1 MQQAYRMLRVVAEAQ
16 TIRMVLMLAPNSLLL
31 AELCSAC
38 TTLTAEN
45 TSGIKAIVLD
55 FTAATYAGSTPDTE
69 QQEPDKGTLH
79 ETIQAIH
86 ALPPPVLAVVRDS
99 VTASA
104 SALIQ
109 ATDLTL
115 VAHHAALLLSKRDS
129 HTREELS
136 GVEALR
142 LGLVSWSVPSK
153 ELDTELERILSMLRN
168 KSAVALRL
176 TKEST
181 RLGPTSIAT
190 GQGDG
195 AKTPLDA
202 LKQIN
207 EFYLTHVMQTADAA
221 EGLHAF
227 LEKRQPHWEN
237 C

>member
-16 TIRMVLMLAPNSLLL
+16 TIRMVLMLAPNNLLL

-38 TTLTAEN
+38 TALTAEN

-55 FTAATYAGSTPDTE
+55 FTGASYAGSTPDTE
-69 QQEPDKGTLH
+69 QHEPDIVTLH

-109 ATDLTL
+109 AADLTL
-115 VAHHAALLLSKRDS
+115 VSQNATLLLPHGDS
-129 HTREELS
+129 HAPEALS

-153 ELDTELERILSMLRN
+153 ELEAELERILGMLRN

-176 TKEST
+176 TKESV
-181 RLGPTSIAT
+181 RLRPTSTPT
-190 GQGDG
+190 GQGSS
-195 AKTPLDA
+195 AKTPLDT
-202 LKQIN
+202 LKQIH
-207 EFYLTHVMQTADAA
+207 EFYLTHVMQTTDAS

-227 LEKRQPHWEN
+227 LEKRQPHWKN
-237 C
+237 R